1 MGAPGPSSAATA
13 RNAPC
18 PCGSGLR
25 YKACHGR
32 VVTPPVAAE
41 PIDAALRTAFDLH
54 RRGRLGEARALYEL
68 ALRCAPKSADAAHML
83 GVVQLCEGDHDR
95 ALATLRAVA
104 ARYPPAPVE
113 VVENLAMAVAAR
125 LATTAPMET
134 EAMWL
139 EYLRTRR
146 GTSSPAQAREARV
159 SVVVPSYNH
168 AAFVEE
174 ALASALAQ
182 SRPALEVVVVDDGST
197 DATAARVR
205 AVAARHPGLVRVVA
219 REHRGASAT
228 INEAVRLARGDWI
241 AVLNSDDRYP
251 PDRLAAMVDAV
262 VGTGASWG
270 FSRCRAVDADGLPIA
285 PGRSLQAD
293 VQRRRLDEIGLHD
306 TIGFAILAH
315 NLATSTGTLLFARDL
330 FDRLEGFRD
339 FRYVHDWDFCLR
351 ATLEAEP
358 AYVARELYDY
368 RLHGA
373 NTILGAPEASEREVT
388 KLLSAFY
395 AVAAARDDVR
405 NPFAPVPA
413 VWGRTFALRAIEAS
427 ATRFLASG
435 FVERLADE
443 LLAEAS

>member
-1 MGAPGPSSAATA
+1 MGAPEPLSAATA
-13 RNAPC
+13 RNARC

-32 VVTPPVAAE
+32 VATPPVAVE

-54 RRGRLGEARALYEL
+54 RRGRLGEARALYEHTL
-68 ALRCAPKSADAAHML
+68 TRAPRSADAAHML
-83 GVVQLCEGDHDR
+83 GVVQLCEGDHER

-125 LATTAPMET
+125 LAATAPMET
-134 EAMWL
+134 EALWL
-139 EYLRTRR
+139 EYVRR
-146 GTSSPAQAREARV
+146 GTSSPARAREARV

-168 AAFVEE
+168 AAFVED

-197 DATAARVR
+197 DATAARVQ
-205 AVAARHPGLVRVVA
+205 AFAARHPGCVRVIA

-241 AVLNSDDRYP
+241 AVLNSDDRYT

-270 FSRCRAVDADGLPIA
+270 FSRCRAVGADGVAIA
-285 PGRSLQAD
+285 PGQSLQAD

-306 TIGFAILAH
+306 TLGFAILAH
-315 NLATSTGTLLFARDL
+315 NVATSTGTLLFARDL
-330 FDRLEGFRD
+330 FDRLGGFRD

-373 NTILGAPEASEREVT
+373 NTILGAPDASEMEVT
-388 KLLSAFY
+388 KLLSSFY
-395 AVAAARDDVR
+395 AVAAACDDAR
-405 NPFAPVPA
+405 NPFAPVRA
-413 VWGRTFALRAIEAS
+413 VWGRTFALRVIEAN
-427 ATRFLASG
+427 AARFLAPG
-435 FVERLADE
+435 FVEELADE
-443 LLAEAS
+443 LLMEAAR